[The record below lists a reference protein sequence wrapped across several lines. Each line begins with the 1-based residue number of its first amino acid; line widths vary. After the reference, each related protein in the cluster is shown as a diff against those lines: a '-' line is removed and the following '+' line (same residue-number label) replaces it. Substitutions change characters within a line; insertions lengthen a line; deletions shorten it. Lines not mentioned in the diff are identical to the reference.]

1 MAQLDSG
8 GGPVE
13 LIDLREPGKR
23 PITDVEYEPAPQKVV
38 DALLRL
44 ARVTSKDVVW
54 HLGCGDGRIP
64 VTGETLRGY

>member
-13 LIDLREPGKR
+13 SIYLREPGKR
-23 PITDVEYEPAPQKVV
+23 LITDVEYEPAPQNLV

-44 ARVTSKDVVW
+44 ARVTGKDVVCD
-54 HLGCGDGRIP
+54 LGCGDGRIP
-64 VTGETLRGY
+64 VTGETLRGN